1 MKNKKIRLLCLM
13 LLLFTVIFTSTTYAW
28 MISVKNIP
36 SISFGTSVLKY
47 QLQGAFND
55 SSYIVPGEE
64 LITTPFVLINS
75 STVPSELRVKITYEY
90 VLNESPESELFTSLN
105 LDSSSNKVM
114 MGVVDNKWKYL
125 SDYWYYEGVEVSSD
139 GKYIIPASNVTPT
152 TLDLLSS
159 LSYKGNKVGNDYQMN
174 SLKVVLKFDAKQ
186 AKNVTWD
193 EITTL
198 SIVII

>member
-64 LITTPFVLINS
+64 LIDRKS
-75 STVPSELRVKITYEY
+75 
-90 VLNESPESELFTSLN
+90 
-105 LDSSSNKVM
+105 
-114 MGVVDNKWKYL
+114 VV
-125 SDYWYYEGVEVSSD
+125 
-139 GKYIIPASNVTPT
+139 
-152 TLDLLSS
+152 
-159 LSYKGNKVGNDYQMN
+159 
-174 SLKVVLKFDAKQ
+174 
-186 AKNVTWD
+186 
-193 EITTL
+193 
-198 SIVII
+198 